1 MTGMK
6 DKFILKKKFS
16 LQNRIFFSLIFL
28 SIISSILISA
38 VSVYQFKEE
47 ARTYHQFRLERKESS
62 ITENINYV
70 LTTTPYELTED
81 NLLLIFKDRIHEIAS
96 IHNTEINIMD
106 LDGKLIL
113 SSRGTFSI
121 DSIQTNIPPIIL
133 KTIKS
138 SPIKRVIDVEEI
150 DDARIRIVYKYL
162 KDLQFKPLGILKIPY
177 PEETEFYDSEVQNF
191 IYKFGQVYLIML
203 IMSIVISYFL
213 SNYITQ
219 SLNQLSIKITST
231 KLGQKNEK
239 IENIPTSK
247 EISSLIEAYND
258 MVEKLDESYLKLA
271 QTEREQ
277 AWREMAK
284 QVAHEIKNPLTPM
297 RLTVQSFERRFDP
310 NDPDI
315 KNKVKEYSEVLIGQI
330 DTMSSIASAFSSF
343 ASMPAQQNE
352 RINVVKA
359 IKLSLEIFTEDFI
372 RFQPIEEELFTTI
385 DKTQLIRIITN
396 LVKNAIQA
404 IPSNKLNP
412 EVNVKVYKHHSNIVI
427 AISDNGTGVTI
438 ADKSRIFEPKFTT
451 KSSGMGLGLGIIKN
465 IVENYNGTINF
476 ETEEGRGTTFFVTL
490 PIT

>member
-1 MTGMK
+1 MK
-6 DKFILKKKFS
+6 DKFTLKKKFS

-28 SIISSILISA
+28 SVISSILISA

-47 ARTYHQFRLERKESS
+47 ARAYHQLRLERKENS
-62 ITENINYV
+62 ITENINYI
-70 LTTTPYELTED
+70 LTTTPYKLTKN
-81 NLLLIFKDRIHEIAS
+81 NLSLIFKDRIHELAS

-106 LDGKLIL
+106 LDGNLLL
-113 SSRGTFSI
+113 SSKGTFSI
-121 DSIQTNIPPIIL
+121 DSVQTTISPSIL
-133 KTIKS
+133 KAIKS
-138 SPIKRVIDVEEI
+138 SPTKRNIDIEEDGNI
-150 DDARIRIVYKYL
+150 RTRIVYKYL
-162 KDLQFKPLGILKIPY
+162 NNLQFKPLGILKIPY
-177 PEETEFYDSEVQNF
+177 LEETEFYDSEVRNF

-203 IMSIVISYFL
+203 IMSIAISYFL

-231 KLGQKNEK
+231 KLGQKNAK

-247 EISSLIEAYND
+247 EISNLVEAYND
-258 MVEKLDESYLKLA
+258 MVEKLDESYIKLA

-297 RLTVQSFERRFDP
+297 RLTVQSFDRRFDP

-315 KNKVKEYSEVLIGQI
+315 RAKVKEYSEVLIGQI
-330 DTMSSIASAFSSF
+330 DTMTSIATAFSSF

-352 RINVVKA
+352 QINVIKA
-359 IKLSLEIFTEDFI
+359 IRLSLEIFTEDYI
-372 RFQPIEEELFTTI
+372 RFQPYEEDLFTLI

-404 IPSNKLNP
+404 IPSDKADP
-412 EVNVKVYKHHSNIVI
+412 EVFIKVYKHNTNIII
-427 AISDNGTGVTI
+427 AISDNGTGI
-438 ADKSRIFEPKFTT
+438 KLADATKVFEPKFTT
-451 KSSGMGLGLGIIKN
+451 KSTGMGLGLSIIKN
-465 IVENYNGTINF
+465 IIENYNGTINF

-490 PIT
+490 PIS

>member
-1 MTGMK
+1 MK

-28 SIISSILISA
+28 SVISSILISA

-47 ARTYHQFRLERKESS
+47 ARNYHQFRLERKESS
-62 ITENINYV
+62 ITENINYI
-70 LTTTPYELTED
+70 LTTTPYQLTED
-81 NLLLIFKDRIHEIAS
+81 NLSLIFKDRIHELAS
-96 IHNTEINIMD
+96 IHDTEINIMD
-106 LDGKLIL
+106 LNGKLLL

-121 DSIQTNIPPIIL
+121 DSIQTAISPSTLQAIKASPNNRNIDI
-133 KTIKS
+133 
-138 SPIKRVIDVEEI
+138 EE
-150 DDARIRIVYKYL
+150 DGNMRTRIVYKYL
-162 KDLQFKPLGILKIPY
+162 NNLQFKPLGILKIPY
-177 PEETEFYDSEVQNF
+177 PEETEFYDSEVKNF

-203 IMSIVISYFL
+203 IMSIAISYFL

-247 EISSLIEAYND
+247 EISNLVEAYND
-258 MVEKLDESYLKLA
+258 MVDKLEESYIKLA

-297 RLTVQSFERRFDP
+297 RLTVQSFDRRFDP

-315 KNKVKEYSEVLIGQI
+315 KAKVKEYSEVLIGQI
-330 DTMSSIASAFSSF
+330 DTMTSIATAFSSF

-352 RINVVKA
+352 RINVIKA
-359 IKLSLEIFTEDFI
+359 VRLSLEIFTEDYI
-372 RFQPIEEELFTTI
+372 HFQPYEEDLFTLI

-404 IPSNKLNP
+404 IPSDQDNP
-412 EVNVKVYKHHSNIVI
+412 KVFIKVYKHNTNIII
-427 AISDNGTGVTI
+427 AISDNGTGI
-438 ADKSRIFEPKFTT
+438 KLADAAKVFEPKFTT
-451 KSSGMGLGLGIIKN
+451 KSSGMGLGLSIIKN
-465 IVENYNGTINF
+465 IIENYNGTINF

-490 PIT
+490 PIS